1 MTQEQ
6 WSQIDAYLVKHLVAS
21 DDALEQALHASS
33 EAGLPAINVAP
44 NQGKFLALLAQIQ
57 GAETILEIGTLG
69 GYSTIWLARTL
80 PPNGRLITLE
90 LDPRHAEV
98 ARGNLERAGVAERV
112 SIRVGRAL
120 DTLPALQREGLP
132 PFDFVFIDADKQ
144 SIPQYFEWALRLTR
158 RGSVIVVDNVVRK
171 GAVIDEASPDPNVQ
185 GVRRL
190 NELLAKTR
198 GVSATAIQTVG
209 SKGHDGFALIR
220 VTEEL

>member
-1 MTQEQ
+1 
-6 WSQIDAYLVKHLVAS
+6 
-21 DDALEQALHASS
+21 
-33 EAGLPAINVAP
+33 
-44 NQGKFLALLAQIQ
+44 
-57 GAETILEIGTLG
+57 
-69 GYSTIWLARTL
+69 
-80 PPNGRLITLE
+80 
-90 LDPRHAEV
+90 
-98 ARGNLERAGVAERV
+98 
-112 SIRVGRAL
+112 
-120 DTLPALQREGLP
+120 
-132 PFDFVFIDADKQ
+132 VFIDADKQ